1 MEGKVFQ
8 MGKCNIDHSHA
19 DVVKK
24 LESQESFLPDYLTQ
38 KIQSFLKEQ
47 HSQETLNDLFHLLKK
62 YDLSSDNEREERN
75 EKMLAL
81 TS

>member
-1 MEGKVFQ
+1 